1 MAVQTD
7 QESHP
12 PAKAR
17 RKRQDNRREGLLD
30 AAAGQFAQH
39 GFHAVTMREIAA
51 DAGMLAG
58 SVYYHF
64 KSKDELLV
72 AVYEEGVKRLSHE
85 VDRVVAGIAEPW
97 RRLEIACRAHTEMLL
112 EDSDYAQVIMR
123 VFPDDVPSSRDRL
136 TSLRDGY
143 EERFRTM
150 IEFLPVPATT
160 NRTALRFTLLGA
172 LNWSKSW
179 YRPGGMN
186 PRQISA
192 EVIKLLKYQLAEED
206 SER

>member
-1 MAVQTD
+1 
-7 QESHP
+7 
-12 PAKAR
+12 
-17 RKRQDNRREGLLD
+17 
-30 AAAGQFAQH
+30 
-39 GFHAVTMREIAA
+39 
-51 DAGMLAG
+51 MLAG

-64 KSKDELLV
+64 KSKDDLLI
-72 AVYEEGVKRLSHE
+72 AVYEEGVKRLSQQ
-85 VDRVVAGIAEPW
+85 VDQVAAEIAEPW
-97 RRLEIACRAHTEMLL
+97 RRLEAACCAHTEMLL

-123 VFPDDVPSSRDRL
+123 VFPADVPSSHARL

-150 IEFLPVPATT
+150 IETLPLPRGA

-206 SER
+206 SEQ

>member
-1 MAVQTD
+1 MAIQTD
-7 QESHP
+7 QDTTP
-12 PAKAR
+12 PTKVR
-17 RKRQDNRREGLLD
+17 RTRQDNRREGLLD
-30 AAAGQFAQH
+30 AAAGQFAQR

-64 KSKDELLV
+64 KSKDDLLI

-85 VDRVVAGIAEPW
+85 VDHVAADIADPW
-97 RRLEIACRAHTEMLL
+97 QRLEIACCAHTEMLL
-112 EDSDYAQVIMR
+112 EDSDYAQVIVR
-123 VFPDDVPSSRDRL
+123 VFPDDVPSSHARL

-143 EERFRTM
+143 EERFRAI
-150 IEFLPVPATT
+150 IETLPLPGGA

-192 EVIKLLKYQLAEED
+192 EVIKLLKHQLAEED
-206 SER
+206 FVK